1 METLAFIISTL
12 GTISICI
19 PSFLKGKNMQLI
31 LLFVFSANILVATSY
46 LLTGE
51 SNGAVSCFIG
61 GGQTIINYF
70 FDRKNKPLPIWLIVI
85 YALAFILMNM
95 LVFEVLEDLVAMLA
109 SLSFILCIGQKNGTK
124 YRLCTVLNSS
134 LWMTYDLISSSYGP
148 LLTHGILFASSVFG
162 IIVHDIRKKTSV

>member
-1 METLAFIISTL
+1 
-12 GTISICI
+12 
-19 PSFLKGKNMQLI
+19 MQLI

-61 GGQTIINYF
+61 GAQTIINYF
-70 FDRKNKPLPIWLIVI
+70 FDRKNKSLPIWLIVI

-109 SLSFILCIGQKNGTK
+109 SLSFILCIGQKNGMK
-124 YRLCTVLNSS
+124 YRLCTALNSS
-134 LWMTYDLISSSYGP
+134 LWITYDLISRAYGP
-148 LLTHGILFASSVFG
+148 LLTHGILFGTVIFG
-162 IIVHDIRKKTSV
+162 IIIHDIRKKEEQQV